1 MLSTLIFL
9 AARNSNTTSRLERDV
24 SRLERDVSWLE
35 RDVSRL
41 EVTPPLAL
49 YTTPVRRSPALIQGA
64 YEILLLFQRFENVYF
79 RLLATPFG
87 VRVRT
92 SDLMLGLSPDSRKI
106 IWTQLA

>member
-1 MLSTLIFL
+1 MFMLSTLIFL

-24 SRLERDVSWLE
+24 SWLERDVSWLE

-64 YEILLLFQRFENVYF
+64 YEIFVVI
-79 RLLATPFG
+79 P
-87 VRVRT
+87 
-92 SDLMLGLSPDSRKI
+92 KI
-106 IWTQLA
+106 